1 MNCEDTIWGVGAPVE
16 DIADIRLLSG
26 TSVSSLEIDF
36 NDSTYHFFVNG
47 EDITNDITRA
57 DKKRLVPGFD
67 DAKENRRLS
76 SEHPATGRTSG
87 YGTDPLTE
95 STLGIF
101 AWQLAS
107 EPLVAPL
114 AALDKGVSQ
123 VLASSGV
130 HFLSSV
136 AGVAIIG
143 LVAYVIYRE
152 TR

>member
-36 NDSTYHFFVNG
+36 NDSTYHFSVNG

-67 DAKENRRLS
+67 DTKENRRLS
-76 SEHPATGRTSG
+76 SEHPATGRMSG
-87 YGTDPLTE
+87 HGTDPLTE
-95 STLGIF
+95 STFGIF
-101 AWQLAS
+101 AGQIATD
-107 EPLVAPL
+107 PLSAPL

-123 VLASSGV
+123 VFRSSGV
-130 HFLSSV
+130 QLLTIT
-136 AGVAIIG
+136 AILAIVG
-143 LVAYVIYRE
+143 YVIFNKE
-152 TR
+152 MNK